1 MRALTVVAI
10 LLIGA
15 GTFLLWKRPSYSQR
29 RDVLEVGEFKAS
41 IRTEEALPVWI
52 GPTLIAVGVGT
63 LLLATRARS
72 R

>member
-1 MRALTVVAI
+1 MRLLILVGL

-15 GTFLLWKRPSYSQR
+15 GTFLLWKRPTYRQR

-41 IRTEEALPVWI
+41 VRTEENLPLWI

-63 LLLATRARS
+63 LLLGTRGRG